1 MLQITTVYPRFDLAY
16 HWPRAEIRQQV
27 SQVQV
32 KTEGPRLEIDQRR
45 CWAELGMPR
54 LEDFARQVRDTA
66 QNTTL
71 QAIADIAAAGDEVVE
86 RAGHFREEMIFA
98 DQARRSILESIPE
111 LTVQAA
117 PTSRPEIR
125 FFYAQQ
131 IDWRQGGVSIKH
143 YIHPPTITWH
153 LGGVYV
159 DVRG

>member
-1 MLQITTVYPRFDLAY
+1 MFELAY
-16 HWPRAEIRQQV
+16 HWPGRDPPQV
-27 SQVQV
+27 S
-32 KTEGPRLEIDQRR
+32 R
-45 CWAELGMPR
+45 CWLRQSALRSTSALLTEYAR
-54 LEDFARQVRDTA
+54 LEDFAGEGIRRRTQPCRHCGHSGR
-66 QNTTL
+66 
-71 QAIADIAAAGDEVVE
+71 GDEVVE